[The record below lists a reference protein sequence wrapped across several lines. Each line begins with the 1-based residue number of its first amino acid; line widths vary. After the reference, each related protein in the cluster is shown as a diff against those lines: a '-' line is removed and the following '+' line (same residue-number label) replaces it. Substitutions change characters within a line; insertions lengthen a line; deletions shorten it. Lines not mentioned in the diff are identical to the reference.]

1 MKIFQQTFLAGGLG
15 FNIDD
20 LALKKDENGQFVYI
34 WLIAELLNSESLPSL
49 AGYVNLRN
57 QIKVFSETEVLPLI
71 LRECCSESG
80 ETLFI
85 ALIKYLT
92 ENSIE
97 KSSLYSNTLG
107 NIVKL
112 IVSPPEGL
120 YELVADFKNWKELIE
135 ITIEN
140 NIDMV
145 ISADNSNDPK
155 VRRILE
161 MIKVISDNVKR
172 LLYTTESYQNI
183 IKKVIDN
190 LDLSKESNIIL
201 FTTMIDENKVDVAS
215 QISEDEKIIRETEHR
230 IMLHTCSLIDQKVT
244 TPAGLDSILQSL
256 NLSIKRYSLSK
267 IFDDFEITSD
277 SISKFL
283 INSLNYLIDEEA
295 VNEDQEEVK
304 EDIQETNEKNA
315 ILFNILFL
323 QFTKRTISSIH
334 QSNSEST
341 YTIIN
346 KVLEYSKV
354 KAEAF
359 DFKMNLL
366 KQTIKQTQSGNKNDN
381 IIAIDEL
388 VAGKTDYET
397 QIQEHEFEL
406 IECIGDVI
414 TSIIPY
420 MHENIDEDILYSLLN
435 TQIENIQ
442 KATYLALVY
451 FYENFVPPLK

>member
-1 MKIFQQTFLAGGLG
+1 
-15 FNIDD
+15 
-20 LALKKDENGQFVYI
+20 
-34 WLIAELLNSESLPSL
+34 
-49 AGYVNLRN
+49 
-57 QIKVFSETEVLPLI
+57 
-71 LRECCSESG
+71 
-80 ETLFI
+80 
-85 ALIKYLT
+85 
-92 ENSIE
+92 
-97 KSSLYSNTLG
+97 
-107 NIVKL
+107 
-112 IVSPPEGL
+112 
-120 YELVADFKNWKELIE
+120 
-135 ITIEN
+135 
-140 NIDMV
+140 
-145 ISADNSNDPK
+145 
-155 VRRILE
+155 

-215 QISEDEKIIRETEHR
+215 QISEDEKIIRETEHK

-283 INSLNYLIDEEA
+283 INSLNYLIEEEA

-366 KQTIKQTQSGNKNDN
+366 KQTIKQTQSGNKNGN
-381 IIAIDEL
+381 IIDLDEL